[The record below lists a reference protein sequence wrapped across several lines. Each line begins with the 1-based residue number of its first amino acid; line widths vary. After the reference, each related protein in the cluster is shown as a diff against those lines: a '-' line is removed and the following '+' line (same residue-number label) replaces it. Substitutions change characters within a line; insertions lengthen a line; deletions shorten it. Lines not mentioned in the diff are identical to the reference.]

1 MNFECDVFQKI
12 KCEITTVNDDS
23 IDNPGQTA
31 WKQLFGFTVNT
42 FFMNSWVVVGQTMT
56 RSY

>member
-42 FFMNSWVVVGQTMT
+42 FFMNSWVVVAH
-56 RSY
+56 